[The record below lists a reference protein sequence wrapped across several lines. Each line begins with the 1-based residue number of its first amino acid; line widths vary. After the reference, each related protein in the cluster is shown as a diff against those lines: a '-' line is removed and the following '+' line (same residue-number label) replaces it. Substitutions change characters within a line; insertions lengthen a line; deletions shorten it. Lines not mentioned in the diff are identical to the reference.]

1 MSGLFSLADL
11 SEEEYLELRMKEA
24 GIPHEEVNQIKKI
37 ILSDI
42 AVEALRTSTTAR
54 RYQDADQRLEF

>member
-1 MSGLFSLADL
+1 
-11 SEEEYLELRMKEA
+11 MKEA

-54 RYQDADQRLEF
+54 RYQDADLRLEF